1 MNKALIII
9 FFFSLF
15 SFSQKREFD
24 KNSTKHIKEIFCN
37 KPFSTDFD
45 TNESFKFQIIHNK
58 DQFYFNHISGD
69 EKNEIKSNGE
79 IIININH
86 KNEEIEIYSL
96 TEKEKKKC
104 FFISKFLDEFKIIE
118 TSNNETIGL
127 LNKIN
132 LLVKLKIIN
141 KSKKNK
147 QLDVFYSLHNSNNG
161 NNEPDFFNKIV
172 FYNENEFNEKFNSFF
187 SNNIFN
193 LKKIKEK
200 YLNWEIIDFR

>member
-1 MNKALIII
+1 MNKTLFII

-24 KNSTKHIKEIFCN
+24 KSSTENIKEIFCN
-37 KPFSTDFD
+37 KPFSTDFN
-45 TNESFKFQIIHNK
+45 TNENFKFQIIHKKN
-58 DQFYFNHISGD
+58 QFYFNHISGD

-79 IIININH
+79 LIININH

-96 TEKEKKKC
+96 TEKEKKEC
-104 FFISKFLDEFKIIE
+104 FFISEFLDEFKIIE
-118 TSNNETIGL
+118 TSNNKITGL
-127 LNKIN
+127 LNKID

-147 QLDVFYSLHNSNNG
+147 QLDVFYSLHNSKNG

-172 FYNENEFNEKFNSFF
+172 FYDENEFDEKFNSFF
-187 SNNIFN
+187 SNDIYN

>member
-1 MNKALIII
+1 MNNTLIII

-24 KNSTKHIKEIFCN
+24 KNSTEYIKEIFCN
-37 KPFSTDFD
+37 KPFSTNFN
-45 TNESFKFQIIHNK
+45 TNENFKFQIIHNK
-58 DQFYFNHISGD
+58 NQFYFNHISGD
-69 EKNEIKSNGE
+69 EKIEIKSNGE
-79 IIININH
+79 LIINVNH

-118 TSNNETIGL
+118 TSNNKITGL
-127 LNKIN
+127 LDNIDI
-132 LLVKLKIIN
+132 LVKLKIIN

-147 QLDVFYSLHNSNNG
+147 QLDVFYSLHNSKNG

-172 FYNENEFNEKFNSFF
+172 FYNDNEFDEKFNSFF
-187 SNNIFN
+187 SNDIYN